1 MDIEQIRAYCLSKPH
16 ATEDFPFDETT
27 LVFRVMNKIF
37 ASIGLDNVD
46 WFCLKCDPEY
56 AIELREHYTGI
67 TGAWHWNK
75 KYWNQIAITHG
86 DVPDALIRSLIDHS
100 YNEVVKKLP
109 RKLRDSWR
117 RRNDG
122 LIPPC
127 RLHLSVWGVANG
139 ILRPTYGWI

>member
-75 KYWNQIAITHG
+75 KYWCVTSCNKKVNGA
-86 DVPDALIRSLIDHS
+86 
-100 YNEVVKKLP
+100 VVK
-109 RKLRDSWR
+109 
-117 RRNDG
+117 N
-122 LIPPC
+122 
-127 RLHLSVWGVANG
+127 LHNLLTHS
-139 ILRPTYGWI
+139 RS

>member
-67 TGAWHWNK
+67 TG
-75 KYWNQIAITHG
+75 G
-86 DVPDALIRSLIDHS
+86 MALEQEILESDCH
-100 YNEVVKKLP
+100 YA
-109 RKLRDSWR
+109 WR
-117 RRNDG
+117 RARCLD
-122 LIPPC
+122 
-127 RLHLSVWGVANG
+127 
-139 ILRPTYGWI
+139 T

>member
-67 TGAWHWNK
+67 TGAWQEILESDC
-75 KYWNQIAITHG
+75 YYA
-86 DVPDALIRSLIDHS
+86 
-100 YNEVVKKLP
+100 
-109 RKLRDSWR
+109 WR
-117 RRNDG
+117 RARCLD
-122 LIPPC
+122 
-127 RLHLSVWGVANG
+127 
-139 ILRPTYGWI
+139 T

>member
-67 TGAWHWNK
+67 TM
-75 KYWNQIAITHG
+75 
-86 DVPDALIRSLIDHS
+86 ALEQEILESDCH
-100 YNEVVKKLP
+100 YA
-109 RKLRDSWR
+109 WR
-117 RRNDG
+117 RARCLD
-122 LIPPC
+122 
-127 RLHLSVWGVANG
+127 
-139 ILRPTYGWI
+139 T

>member
-75 KYWNQIAITHG
+75 KYWNQ
-86 DVPDALIRSLIDHS
+86 VALDGMLDDDFICSLLNHS
-100 YNEVVKKLP
+100 YHEVVKKL
-109 RKLRDSWR
+109 RKSDR
-117 RRNDG
+117 
-122 LIPPC
+122 
-127 RLHLSVWGVANG
+127 VAHPEVLTVG
-139 ILRPTYGWI
+139 DE